1 MPDIDH
7 NVVGRPQYSMQSGK
21 ILSIK
26 KTRELQTTI
35 EIEVALARI

>member
-26 KTRELQTTI
+26 KTRELQTTM
-35 EIEVALARI
+35 EIDVALARI

>member
-1 MPDIDH
+1 MPDIAH

-26 KTRELQTTI
+26 KTRELQTTM
-35 EIEVALARI
+35 EIDVALARI

>member
-26 KTRELQTTI
+26 KTRELQTTMDI
-35 EIEVALARI
+35 DVALARI